1 MEKFTR
7 KSQKLWTI
15 RRFVKI
21 FWSPLGSVSTLKPHE
36 MQAEWASA
44 MLSVGVCR
52 AAAVESFEGSMQ
64 SNLMCFDVICINL

>member
-7 KSQKLWTI
+7 NKFKNWTLCICEDFSGGLWDQYQLFNHTI
-15 RRFVKI
+15 
-21 FWSPLGSVSTLKPHE
+21 
-36 MQAEWASA
+36 QAEWASA

-64 SNLMCFDVICINL
+64 SSLM